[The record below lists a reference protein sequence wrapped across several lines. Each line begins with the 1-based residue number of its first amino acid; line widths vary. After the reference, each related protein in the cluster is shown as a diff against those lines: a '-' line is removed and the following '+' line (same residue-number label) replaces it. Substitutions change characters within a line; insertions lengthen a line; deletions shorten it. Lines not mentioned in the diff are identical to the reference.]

1 MPTVDTGDS
10 ANIVLQL
17 SAQLAHVNKRLESV
31 LSIHGISFT
40 EFLVILNLSKVAN
53 HSLRRVE
60 LAESVGLTASGITR
74 VVAPMEKIG
83 LVTKETNAR
92 DARVSLVKL
101 TKAGHT
107 LLKDAAV
114 TVNQVSETILQPLT
128 DGQRKKLVNL
138 LGSLN

>member
-1 MPTVDTGDS
+1 
-10 ANIVLQL
+10 
-17 SAQLAHVNKRLESV
+17 
-31 LSIHGISFT
+31 
-40 EFLVILNLSKVAN
+40 
-53 HSLRRVE
+53 
-60 LAESVGLTASGITR
+60 
-74 VVAPMEKIG
+74 MEKIG